1 MQDEILKLVYGIE
14 NLYPG
19 KLAQAYPA
27 IMQKIITLWETPM
40 MEAYFQEIMVDER
53 GGRQGFSPD
62 VAAEIYYLSK
72 VFEGTRNLPKTRDD
86 NLLGHVNEKPAFG
99 TDFDGSQS
107 GRFTKYNE
115 LEFVSVR
122 ASDDDN
128 LWNNIAPEKQRA
140 VISKGYPCTLS
151 GFMEAVGVGDVGA
164 ISLFL
169 DCKIN
174 IDTRDERRW
183 TALTIAAFNGREA
196 LTGMLIR
203 QGANVLIKDV
213 RGYSPIHWAAY
224 NGHANIIKL
233 LIVNGADVN
242 AASQQGWTPLI
253 AAAMN
258 GHLSACGAL
267 IAGGANINSS
277 TSDGWSVLQKAC
289 SHKRHDVVKLLLSLM
304 KVDLSCIKPNKAAQQ
319 PLNARTKDPMS
330 DTRLMLTLSI

>member
-1 MQDEILKLVYGIE
+1 MQDAILKLVYGIE
-14 NLYPG
+14 SLYPG
-19 KLAQAYPA
+19 KLAQSYPA
-27 IMQKIITLWETPM
+27 IMQKIITRWGTPA
-40 MEAYFQEIMVDER
+40 MEAYFQELMVDES

-62 VAAEIYYLSK
+62 IAAEIYYLSK
-72 VFEGTRNLPKTRDD
+72 VFEGTRNLPKTSDD
-86 NLLGHVNEKPAFG
+86 NLLGHVNRKPTFG
-99 TDFDGSQS
+99 TNFDGTRS
-107 GRFTKYNE
+107 GSFPQYNE

-122 ASDDDN
+122 ATDDDS

-151 GFMEAVGVGDVGA
+151 GFMEAVGVGDVGVV
-164 ISLFL
+164 SLFL
-169 DCKIN
+169 DCTIN

-196 LTGMLIR
+196 LTSMLIR

-213 RGYSPIHWAAY
+213 GGYTPIHWAAY

-242 AASQQGWTPLI
+242 ASSQQGWTPLI

-258 GHLSACGAL
+258 GHLSACAAL

-277 TSDGWSVLQKAC
+277 TNDGWSALQKAC
-289 SHKRHDVVKLLLSLM
+289 SHNRHDVVKLLLSLM
-304 KVDLSCIKPNKAAQQ
+304 KVDLSRIKPNKAGRQQ
-319 PLNARTKDPMS
+319 LNASTRDPMS
-330 DTRLMLTLSI
+330 DTRLMLTFSI

>member
-1 MQDEILKLVYGIE
+1 MQDEILKLVYGVV

-19 KLAQAYPA
+19 KLAQSYPA
-27 IMQKIITLWETPM
+27 IMQKIITLWKTPA
-40 MEAYFQEIMVDER
+40 MEAYFQELMVDER

-62 VAAEIYYLSK
+62 IAIEIYYLSK
-72 VFEGTRNLPKTRDD
+72 VFEGTRNLPKASDD
-86 NLLGHVNEKPAFG
+86 NLLVHVNRKPGFG
-99 TDFDGSQS
+99 TNFDGSQT
-107 GRFTKYNE
+107 GRFAKYTE

-122 ASDDDN
+122 ATDDDS
-128 LWNNIAPEKQRA
+128 LWNNIAPDKQRA

-151 GFMEAVGVGDVGA
+151 GFMEAVGAGDVGV

-174 IDTRDERRW
+174 IDTRDERHW

-196 LTGMLIR
+196 LTSMLIR
-203 QGANVLIKDV
+203 QGANVLAKDV
-213 RGYSPIHWAAY
+213 SGYSPIHWAAY

-233 LIVNGADVN
+233 LIVNGADMN

-258 GHLSACGAL
+258 GHLSACAAL

-277 TSDGWSVLQKAC
+277 TSDGWSALQKAC
-289 SHKRHDVVKLLLSLM
+289 RYNRDDVVKLLLSLI
-304 KVDLSCIKPNKAAQQ
+304 KVDLSCIKPNKAGRQ
-319 PLNARTKDPMS
+319 PLNANTNDPMS

>member
-1 MQDEILKLVYGIE
+1 MQDATLKLVYGIE
-14 NLYPG
+14 SLYPG

-27 IMQKIITLWETPM
+27 IMQKFITLWETPM
-40 MEAYFQEIMVDER
+40 MEAYFQELMVDET

-62 VAAEIYYLSK
+62 IATEIYYLSK
-72 VFEGTRNLPKTRDD
+72 VFEGTRQLPKTSDD
-86 NLLGHVNEKPAFG
+86 NLLDHVNRKPAFG
-99 TDFDGSQS
+99 ANFDGTRTGAFHQ
-107 GRFTKYNE
+107 YNE

-122 ASDDDN
+122 ATDDDS

-151 GFMEAVGVGDVGA
+151 GFMEAVGVGDVGV

-196 LTGMLIR
+196 ITSMLIR

-213 RGYSPIHWAAY
+213 GGYSPIHWAAY

-258 GHLSACGAL
+258 GHLSACAPL

-277 TSDGWSVLQKAC
+277 TSDGWSALQKAC
-289 SHKRHDVVKLLLSLM
+289 GHNRHDVVKLLLSLM
-304 KVDLSCIKPNKAAQQ
+304 KVDLSRIKSNKAGRQ
-319 PLNARTKDPMS
+319 PLNTSTKDPMS
-330 DTRLMLTLSI
+330 DTRQMLTLSI

>member
-1 MQDEILKLVYGIE
+1 MQDATLKLVYGIE
-14 NLYPG
+14 SLYPG

-27 IMQKIITLWETPM
+27 IMQKFITLWETPM
-40 MEAYFQEIMVDER
+40 MEAYFQELMVDES

-62 VAAEIYYLSK
+62 IATEIYYLSK
-72 VFEGTRNLPKTRDD
+72 VFEGTRQLPKTSDD
-86 NLLGHVNEKPAFG
+86 NLLDHVNRKPAFG
-99 TDFDGSQS
+99 ANFDGTRTGAFHQ
-107 GRFTKYNE
+107 YNE

-122 ASDDDN
+122 ATDDDS

-151 GFMEAVGVGDVGA
+151 GFMEAVGVGDVGV

-196 LTGMLIR
+196 ITSMLIR

-213 RGYSPIHWAAY
+213 GGYSPIHWAAY

-258 GHLSACGAL
+258 GHLSACAPL

-277 TSDGWSVLQKAC
+277 TSDGWSALQKAC
-289 SHKRHDVVKLLLSLM
+289 SHNRHDVAKLLLSLM
-304 KVDLSCIKPNKAAQQ
+304 KVDLSRIKPNKAARQQ
-319 PLNARTKDPMS
+319 LNTSTKDSMS

>member
-1 MQDEILKLVYGIE
+1 MQDAILKLVYGIE
-14 NLYPG
+14 SLYPG

-53 GGRQGFSPD
+53 GGRQGFTPD

-99 TDFDGSQS
+99 NDFDGSQS

-122 ASDDDN
+122 TSDNDN

-196 LTGMLIR
+196 LTSMLIR
-203 QGANVLIKDV
+203 QGANVLVKDV

-277 TSDGWSVLQKAC
+277 TSDGWSALQKAC

-304 KVDLSCIKPNKAAQQ
+304 KVDLSRIKPNKAARQT
-319 PLNARTKDPMS
+319 LNTNTKDPMS